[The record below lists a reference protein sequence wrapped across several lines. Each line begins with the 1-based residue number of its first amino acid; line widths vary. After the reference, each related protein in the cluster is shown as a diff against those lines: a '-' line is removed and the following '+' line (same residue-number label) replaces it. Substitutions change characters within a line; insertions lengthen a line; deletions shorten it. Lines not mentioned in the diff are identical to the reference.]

1 LGKATAFYAAAPYYF
16 ILKIKIMKR
25 ILLFAVCT
33 ALVIYSQAQSIKG
46 KIVDASGS
54 NPLSGA
60 TISVDG
66 KNIATSDKDG
76 MFSFPCT
83 KSVTITVSF
92 IGYESQKKVVNCN
105 DDLNISLVLSGN
117 MLDNVEIT
125 ATSSENKSILYQPS
139 SITKLT
145 TPELKRGTGLF
156 LDDAINGNVPGVT
169 MQRRAVSSGQ
179 EFNIRGYGNGTGGTG
194 RISSNFDGQGYKV
207 YLNGIPITDAEGI
220 TLMDDI
226 DFGSVGNVE
235 ITKGPAGTLYG
246 LAVAGVVNLKTIRP
260 EKGKTSLGQ
269 DIMFGSY
276 GLQRLTT
283 HFQMGGERSSLLVN
297 YGHQKTDGYTIHNA
311 SRKDFVNVAGDFRP
325 NDRESWTVYFGFSKS
340 YDERSGEL
348 TIGQYI
354 AKDYSGNIGYIQRNG
369 HSEITSFRAGAG
381 HSFNFGKNFA
391 NTTTVF
397 GSGVSNNSSSMA
409 GWTDKDPINYGFRST
424 FDMNFSMK
432 NGSTVSGITGMEFQR
447 QVAQTVGYG
456 MIDPLGSAHANLW
469 KIGDPY
475 FIIGTY
481 PTPTPAN
488 ASGITSDKYT
498 TSATKSLFT
507 EWTLALPHD
516 LSFTAGVGYCTM
528 RINLKD
534 RFYVAANAAAPS
546 TFDTSYKG
554 MVSPHLAIN
563 KVFNKNFSVYA
574 SYSKGYK
581 APTSSYFYIPFV
593 PAAGLSGTGI
603 IDRGLKP
610 EIGNQ
615 FEIGTKGSILKN
627 KLNYQLAFF
636 DATFS
641 NKMSN
646 INVLNAAGTAT
657 LYTYVV
663 NGGKQSDQGLEGIVK
678 YTVYQSTSG
687 FFKFVRPYFNFTYS
701 NYKYKDYKFH
711 YKGVVVKDSIV
722 NYDGKPVAGVAKFIG
737 NVGVDVAANCGLY
750 FNMTYFYK
758 DPMPVTS
765 DGIVTVNNVAFPYH
779 ATSYSLLDT
788 KIGFARSVSKYFDI
802 DAFLGI
808 NNITGTQYPIMV
820 FVNQI
825 PDAYMAAPLKTYF
838 IGGLNLKYNFR

>member
-1 LGKATAFYAAAPYYF
+1 MKKIALACAMLLFVYAA
-16 ILKIKIMKR
+16 
-25 ILLFAVCT
+25 
-33 ALVIYSQAQSIKG
+33 SAQNNIKG
-46 KIVDASGS
+46 KIVDAAST

-66 KNIATSDKDG
+66 KSITTSDKDG
-76 MFSFPCT
+76 KFSFACS

-92 IGYESQKKVVNCN
+92 VGYETQNKTVNC
-105 DDLNISLVLSGN
+105 DEEVNISMIFSGN
-117 MLDNVEIT
+117 TLDNVEIT

-145 TPELKRGTGLF
+145 TPELKRSTGLF

-246 LAVAGVVNLKTIRP
+246 LAVSGVVNLKTIKP

-283 HFQMGGERSSLLVN
+283 HLQIGSERSSLLMN

-325 NDRESWTVYFGFSKS
+325 NDKETWTLYFGFSKS

-348 TIGQYI
+348 TIAQY
-354 AKDYSGNIGYIQRNG
+354 ANKDYSGNIGYIQRNG
-369 HSEITSFRAGAG
+369 HSEVTSFRAGAG
-381 HSFNFGKNFA
+381 HSFIFCKNIS

-397 GSGVSNNSSSMA
+397 GSGISNNSSSMA
-409 GWTDKDPINYGFRST
+409 GWTDKDPVNYGFRST
-424 FDMNFSMK
+424 FDMNFVMK
-432 NGSTVSGITGMEFQR
+432 NGITLSGITGMEFQR
-447 QVAQTVGYG
+447 QIAQTIGYG
-456 MIDPLGSAHANLW
+456 MIDPLGPSHVW

-475 FIIGTY
+475 FIIGST
-481 PTPTPAN
+481 TAGSN
-488 ASGITSDKYT
+488 GITSDKYT
-498 TSATKSLFT
+498 ISATKSIFT
-507 EWTLALPHD
+507 EWTLAFPHD
-516 LSFTAGVGYCTM
+516 LSITAGIGYSTM

-534 RFYVAANAAAPS
+534 RFYVANNAAPT
-546 TFDTSYKG
+546 TFDTSYKN
-554 MVSPHLAIN
+554 MLSPHLAIN
-563 KVFNKNFSVYA
+563 KVFNQNFSVYA

-593 PAAGLSGTGI
+593 AAAGASATGI

-615 FEIGTKGSILKN
+615 FEIGTKGSVLKN
-627 KLNYQLAFF
+627 KLNYQLAIF

-646 INVLNAAGTAT
+646 LNVLNTAGTAT

-663 NGGKQSDQGLEGIVK
+663 NGGKQSDKGLEAIVK
-678 YTVYQSTSG
+678 YTVYQSVNG
-687 FFKFVRPYFNFTYS
+687 FFKFVRPFFNFTYS
-701 NYKYKDYKFH
+701 DYKYKDFKFH
-711 YKGVVVKDSIV
+711 YKGVVIKDSVV
-722 NYDGKPVAGVAKFIG
+722 NYDGKPVAGVAKFVA
-737 NVGVDVAANCGLY
+737 NLGVDVAANCGLY

-779 ATSYSLLDT
+779 ATSYSLLNT
-788 KIGFARSVSKYFDI
+788 KIGFARSLSKHFDI

-825 PDAYMAAPLKTYF
+825 PDAYMAAPLKTV
-838 IGGLNLKYNFR
+838 INGGLNLKYNF